1 MSYLF
6 FIVCFCYLEAGLE
19 GGIFLLIAP
28 VPVHCFL
35 ITFSRLIISVG
46 KAKAVFSAIDYS
58 YIC

>member
-6 FIVCFCYLEAGLE
+6 VIVCYAGFE
-19 GGIFLLIAP
+19 GGICLLIAP

-35 ITFSRLIISVG
+35 ITFSRFIKSVG